1 MKSLSATLVMII
13 LLLFCLGG
21 CSVEQIGVENYQYM
35 YDGILDDWGRITD
48 SEKDNLFG
56 YGEYLYNSFLL
67 LFPRETPSTLTDYY
81 FNWLA
86 AIDVDYF
93 AIYFTC
99 QLTESNFDGFVNGLE
114 KFAIACEDGNEV
126 KPIFDQEHFSLP
138 TYLLQWTEVTEKWE
152 VLEYIMLDE
161 ENNTVVF
168 VYTMGYL
175 DYIEEYSE
183 NYNVTPTELH
193 FLDCNFS
200 IYGSCEDNYDYTSNE
215 HFENCTYD
223 ISFLDYLK

>member
-13 LLLFCLGG
+13 LLLFCLGS

-81 FNWLA
+81 FSWLG

-93 AIYFTC
+93 AY
-99 QLTESNFDGFVNGLE
+99 
-114 KFAIACEDGNEV
+114 
-126 KPIFDQEHFSLP
+126 
-138 TYLLQWTEVTEKWE
+138 
-152 VLEYIMLDE
+152 
-161 ENNTVVF
+161 
-168 VYTMGYL
+168 
-175 DYIEEYSE
+175 
-183 NYNVTPTELH
+183 
-193 FLDCNFS
+193 
-200 IYGSCEDNYDYTSNE
+200 
-215 HFENCTYD
+215 
-223 ISFLDYLK
+223 